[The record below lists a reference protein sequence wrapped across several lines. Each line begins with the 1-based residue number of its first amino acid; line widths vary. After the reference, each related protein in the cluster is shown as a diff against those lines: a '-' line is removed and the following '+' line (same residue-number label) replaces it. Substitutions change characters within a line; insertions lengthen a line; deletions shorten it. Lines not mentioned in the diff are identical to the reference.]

1 MLFALVVG
9 ALVGGAAVLLW
20 QQWAH
25 EALVPAA
32 ERRGGRGAERIGGRA
47 SERLRRRA
55 LVAAVRPFGDA
66 NWRPARPPRGT
77 QRARGRAA

>member
-1 MLFALVVG
+1 MLFILIVG

-20 QQWAH
+20 QQWAQQ
-25 EALVPAA
+25 ALVPAA
-32 ERRGGRGAERIGGRA
+32 ERTGGRG

-66 NWRPARPPRGT
+66 NWRPARPPRAA

>member
-1 MLFALVVG
+1 MLFMLIVG
-9 ALVGGAAVLLW
+9 TLVGGAAVLLW

-32 ERRGGRGAERIGGRA
+32 ARTHARAGTRA
-47 SERLRRRA
+47 SVQLRQRA

-66 NWRPARPPRGT
+66 NWRPARPSRRP
-77 QRARGRAA
+77 QHARSRAA

>member
-1 MLFALVVG
+1 MNEGVAMMFILVVG
-9 ALVGGAAVLLW
+9 VLVVGAAVLLL

-32 ERRGGRGAERIGGRA
+32 DRTGGGAREQ
-47 SERLRRRA
+47 LRRRA

-66 NWRPARPPRGT
+66 NWRPARPRPVP
-77 QRARGRAA
+77 RARSRAA